1 MKRRAFIQQSALTA
15 GAMGSGIFAGSLRAD
30 AAPTVETTAGKIR
43 GFTND
48 KVYGFRG
55 VPYGASTAGAA
66 RFMPPAKPKPWAG
79 VKECVQFGGRSP
91 QVMPGIEPPE
101 VLATDPKEAL
111 SEDCLVLNVW
121 SQSLGPGKRPVMVWL
136 HGGGFVGGSASFSI
150 YDGANLARKQD
161 VVVVGVNHRLNAF
174 GYLYLA
180 EIGGAKYAQSSNVGQ
195 MDIVAALEWVRDN
208 IARFGGDPGNVTIFG
223 QSGGGGKVSTLLAI
237 PSAKGLFHRAI
248 VQSGAALRG
257 TPPDIATKN
266 ATAFLAGLGLK
277 PNQVDQLQNMP
288 MDKVI
293 AALRGPAGAAFG
305 PVVDGKTLPRNP
317 FDPTAPEVSAT
328 VPMLLGSTETEMA
341 FFAGG
346 PLFPYS
352 LDPLDDAG
360 LKQNMKKFLRAD
372 DADTAKVIEV
382 YKRAHKNISDIDV
395 FMKATADVGVR
406 SMVLAEA
413 DRKVA
418 QAKAPAY
425 VYYFAWRSPVRDGKM
440 KSYHTLDIPFA
451 FANVDLAKTMTGSGQ
466 DRYALQDKMSEAWA
480 TFARTGNPSCKGVG
494 TWPAYNATMRPTMV
508 LNNRCEVVNDPL
520 KEERQV
526 IASIKRA
533 PGGPF

>member
-1 MKRRAFIQQSALTA
+1 
-15 GAMGSGIFAGSLRAD
+15 
-30 AAPTVETTAGKIR
+30 
-43 GFTND
+43 
-48 KVYGFRG
+48 
-55 VPYGASTAGAA
+55 
-66 RFMPPAKPKPWAG
+66 
-79 VKECVQFGGRSP
+79 
-91 QVMPGIEPPE
+91 
-101 VLATDPKEAL
+101 
-111 SEDCLVLNVW
+111 
-121 SQSLGPGKRPVMVWL
+121 MVWL
-136 HGGGFVGGSASFSI
+136 HGGGCVGGSASFSI

-208 IARFGGDPGNVTIFG
+208 ISKFGGDPGKVTIFG
-223 QSGGGGKVSTLLAI
+223 QSGGGGKVSTLLAM

-248 VQSGAALRG
+248 VQSGAALRA
-257 TPPDIATKN
+257 TPTDVATKN
-266 ATAFLAGLGLK
+266 ATAFLAALGLK
-277 PNQVDQLQNMP
+277 ANQVDDLQKMP

-305 PVVDGKTLPRNP
+305 PVVDGKTLPTHP
-317 FDPTAPEVSAT
+317 FDPAAPDASAT

-352 LDPLDDAG
+352 LDSLDDAG
-360 LKQNMKKFLRAD
+360 LKQNLKKFLRAD
-372 DADTAKVIEV
+372 DADTAKVIGV
-382 YKRAHKNISDIDV
+382 YKRVHKNISDIDV
-395 FMKATADVGVR
+395 FMTATADVGVR
-406 SMVLAEA
+406 AAVLTEA

-425 VYYFAWRSPVRDGKM
+425 VYYFDWRSPVREGKM
-440 KSYHTLDIPFA
+440 KSYHTLEIPFA
-451 FANVDLAKTMTGSGQ
+451 FANVDLAKTMTGTGE

-480 TFARTGNPSCKGVG
+480 NFARTGNPSGNGVG
-494 TWPAYNATMRPTMV
+494 TWPAYSATARPTMV
-508 LNNRCEVVNDPL
+508 LGKQCRVVNDPH